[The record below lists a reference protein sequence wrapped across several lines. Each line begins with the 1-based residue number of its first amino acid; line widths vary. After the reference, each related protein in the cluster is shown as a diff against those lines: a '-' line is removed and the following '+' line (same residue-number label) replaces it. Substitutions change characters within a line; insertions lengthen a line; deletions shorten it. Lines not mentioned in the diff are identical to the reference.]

1 MCGRPPGRTIA
12 GMDSEFRHRYLDYE
26 ELTAT
31 LERWA
36 ATWPGFARLDSL
48 GRTEEGREI
57 WLLTVGPRPDEIR
70 PAVWVDGN
78 MHAAELCGSSVAL
91 GIAEDMLR
99 LHAEGLVPHNLSAR
113 VCEVLREVLFY
124 VVPRIS
130 PDGAERM
137 LRECRYVRSNTRD
150 RRPDGNRS
158 WWRPR
163 DLDGDGR
170 ALAMRMHDPTGEFV
184 ECPDV
189 PDLMVLRT
197 LDDEGPFY
205 KLYPEG
211 VIENFDGRT
220 IPSPSFLSD
229 SPIDLNRNFPWSWAP
244 DHEQAGAG
252 AYPGSEPESRAII
265 EFTSAR
271 PSIYAW
277 LNLHTFGGVGIRP
290 LGHQPDAKMD
300 QEDLAIFRQVGEW
313 LETHTGYPMVS
324 GYEEFL
330 YEPDKPLHGDLTD
343 YAYHQRGCI
352 GYVVELW
359 DLFSRVG
366 LERKK
371 PFVKAYTDLDRQ
383 DLAAIARWDREQN
396 AGRAVL
402 PWSSFE
408 HPQLGAV
415 ELGGIDPRVGL
426 WNPPYELLPGICNQH
441 AAAFLR
447 VAAMA
452 PRVRIADVTAT
463 PLGDGL
469 SRVDVVVENT
479 GYLPSY
485 VLSSAKKLSWNE
497 ALAVEFDCDGCELA
511 DGAPR
516 RTLGHLDGWGRG
528 AGEGTGALYY
538 PYGRGSTGRA
548 QQSVMVKGRG
558 RVGVSVRSCRI
569 GTIREEIELG

>member
-1 MCGRPPGRTIA
+1 MNT
-12 GMDSEFRHRYLDYE
+12 EFRNRYLTYE

-31 LERWA
+31 LRHWA
-36 ATWPGFARLDSL
+36 ETWPDLARLESL
-48 GRTEEGREI
+48 GRSEEGREL
-57 WLLTVGPRPDEIR
+57 WLLTIGPRPDEIR

-99 LHAEGLVPHNLSAR
+99 FHAEGAVPQDLSPA
-113 VCEVLREVLFY
+113 VCEALRDVLFY
-124 VVPRIS
+124 VLPRIS

-137 LRECRYVRSNTRD
+137 LTECRYVRSNTRD
-150 RRPDGNRS
+150 RRPDESRS
-158 WWRPR
+158 YWRPQ
-163 DLDGDGR
+163 DLDGDGV
-170 ALAMRMHDPTGEFV
+170 ALAMRVEDPTGEFV
-184 ECPDV
+184 ESTEV
-189 PDLMVLRT
+189 ANLMVLRT
-197 LDDEGPFY
+197 VDDQGPFY

-211 VIENFDGRT
+211 VIENFDGRS

-244 DHEQAGAG
+244 DHEQPGAG
-252 AYPGSEPESRAII
+252 EYPGSEAESRAVI
-265 EFTSAR
+265 EFTTAH
-271 PSIYAW
+271 PNIFAW

-290 LGHQPDAKMD
+290 LGHLPDAKMD

-352 GYVVELW
+352 SYVVELW
-359 DLFSRVG
+359 DLFAQVG

-371 PFVKAYTDLDRQ
+371 PFVKAYTDLDR
-383 DLAAIARWDREQN
+383 DDMVALARWDREQN

-402 PWSSFE
+402 EWRGFE

-415 ELGGIDPRVGL
+415 ELGGIDPRVGM

-452 PRVRIADVTAT
+452 PRLRFGAVETTSLGGGLTRIDVT
-463 PLGDGL
+463 
-469 SRVDVVVENT
+469 VENL
-479 GYLPSY
+479 GYLPSH

-497 ALAVEFDCDGCELA
+497 ELYLDIRCEGCELA
-511 DGAPR
+511 EGAAR
-516 RTLGHLDGWGRG
+516 RRLGHLDGWGRG

-538 PYGRGSTGRA
+538 PYGRGSTGRV
-548 QQSVMVKGRG
+548 QQTLIVQGAGKLTLRA
-558 RVGVSVRSCRI
+558 RSCRM
-569 GTIREEIELG
+569 GEIRADVELD